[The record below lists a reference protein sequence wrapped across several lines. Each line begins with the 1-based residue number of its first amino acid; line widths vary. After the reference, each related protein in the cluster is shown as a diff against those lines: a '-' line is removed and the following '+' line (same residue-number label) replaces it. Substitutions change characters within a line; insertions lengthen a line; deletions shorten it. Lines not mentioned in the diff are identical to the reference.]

1 MTKFIFIIVCF
12 LFLSG
17 IIHSQS
23 KVSLSAGYGNYLSNS
38 ENSTRIMGDKKFR
51 SHFVSELS
59 YQNENLLGL
68 NLMIDF
74 NYHEVTKKNVVEF
87 LPTGEDGSEIV
98 DSYGIDLSLVSFNF
112 DLSYVRTMSDNFSI
126 GLGPSFCIINRI
138 VDMDEGIVTIGNISG
153 LLSFYDKL
161 ASSGL
166 GANGFIMF
174 NMPIMVDSKF
184 FITSKLKFRYIH
196 SIWFDK
202 GIRNLDNYK
211 QEFITAQITL
221 GIGYKF

>member
-1 MTKFIFIIVCF
+1 MKYIVFIVC
-12 LFLSG
+12 LFLSTNF
-17 IIHSQS
+17 IHSQN

-51 SHFVSELS
+51 SLFVSELS
-59 YQNENLLGL
+59 CQNENLLGINMML
-68 NLMIDF
+68 DF
-74 NYHEVTKKNVVEF
+74 NYHEVTKKNVVEYF
-87 LPTGEDGSEIV
+87 ITGETNPQII
-98 DSYGIDLSLVSFNF
+98 DSYGIDLSIVSFNF
-112 DLSYVRTMSDNFSI
+112 DLSYVGTISDNFYF

-138 VDMDEGIVTIGNISG
+138 LEMDEGIVTIGNVRGS
-153 LLSFYDKL
+153 LSFYDKL

-174 NMPIMVDSKF
+174 NTPIMANSKF
-184 FITSKLKFRYIH
+184 FITSKVKFRYVH
-196 SIWFDK
+196 SVWFDK

>member
-1 MTKFIFIIVCF
+1 MTKYTFIIVCF

-17 IIHSQS
+17 MIYSQS
-23 KVSLSAGYGNYLSNS
+23 RVSLSVGYGNYLSNS

-59 YQNENLLGL
+59 YQNENLLGINMML
-68 NLMIDF
+68 DF
-74 NYHEVTKKNVVEF
+74 NYHELTKKNVVEF
-87 LPTGEDGSEIV
+87 LVTGEDGPEIV
-98 DSYGIDLSLVSFNF
+98 DSYSADLSLVSFNF
-112 DLSYVRTMSDNFSI
+112 DFSYVGSISNNFSF

-138 VDMDEGIVTIGNISG
+138 VEMDEGIATIGNTHGS
-153 LLSFYDKL
+153 LSFYDKL

-174 NMPIMVDSKF
+174 NTPIMVDSKF
-184 FITSKLKFRYIH
+184 FIISKLKFRYVL
-196 SIWFDK
+196 SVWFDK
-202 GIRNLDNYK
+202 GIRNLDDYK
-211 QEFITAQITL
+211 QEFITGQITL

>member
-1 MTKFIFIIVCF
+1 MTKYTFIIVCF
-12 LFLSG
+12 LFLPG

-23 KVSLSAGYGNYLSNS
+23 RVSLNAGYGNYLFSS

-59 YQNENLLGL
+59 YQNENLFGI
-68 NLMIDF
+68 NLMLDF
-74 NYHEVTKKNVVEF
+74 NYHEITQRNVVEF
-87 LPTGEDGSEIV
+87 FVTGEDNPEIV
-98 DSYGIDLSLVSFNF
+98 DSYGVDLSLVSFNF
-112 DLSYVRTMSDNFSI
+112 DLSYVGSISNNFSF

-138 VDMDEGIVTIGNISG
+138 VKMDEGIVTIGNIRGS
-153 LLSFYDKL
+153 LYLYDKL

-174 NMPIMVDSKF
+174 NIPIMVDSKF
-184 FITSKLKFRYIH
+184 FITSKVKFRYVH

-211 QEFITAQITL
+211 QEFITAQITAGVGVML
-221 GIGYKF
+221 